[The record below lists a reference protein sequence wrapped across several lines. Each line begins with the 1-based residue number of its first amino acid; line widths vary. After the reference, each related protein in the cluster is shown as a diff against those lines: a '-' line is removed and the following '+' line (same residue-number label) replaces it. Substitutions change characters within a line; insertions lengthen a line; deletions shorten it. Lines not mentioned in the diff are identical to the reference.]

1 MSEGDG
7 PAWRIE
13 DTGEAEGVWELY
25 SDGSGT
31 TGGPAGVGF
40 AGYLDGKLEIEEGLP
55 VPDATNQQAEIIAAV
70 FALTMI
76 PAESVVLLYSDSTYL
91 VETVVKIPT
100 WKQNGWSKGPGK
112 GVAANTEHWSDLL
125 DAVALH
131 EDVEFCLCKG
141 HSGVEGNVIA
151 DRLAGLA
158 RKEALGL
165 WGQAA

>member
-1 MSEGDG
+1 MSEEHGL
-7 PAWRIE
+7 AWRIE
-13 DTGEAEGVWELY
+13 DTGAAEAVWEL
-25 SDGSGT
+25 T
-31 TGGPAGVGF
+31 ATEAGPGRAAGVGF

-76 PAESVVLLYSDSTYL
+76 PAEAWCCSTA
-91 VETVVKIPT
+91 TARTSSKPSSRST

-112 GVAANTEHWSDLL
+112 GMAANTEHWTDLL

-131 EDVEFCLCKG
+131 EDVEFHLCKG